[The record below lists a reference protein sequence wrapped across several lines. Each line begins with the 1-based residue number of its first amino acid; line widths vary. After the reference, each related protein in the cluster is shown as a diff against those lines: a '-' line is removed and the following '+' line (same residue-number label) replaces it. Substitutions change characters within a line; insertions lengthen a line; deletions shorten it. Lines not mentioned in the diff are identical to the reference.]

1 MDESG
6 HEQLAVTAEERETR
20 DGHYTYKAEGPLA
33 QIRPL
38 SASNMA
44 MVTEWLDQARC
55 LLVPSPILAFAQL
68 YLPPPLSHPP
78 LINNP
83 LQPAKDKRQY
93 IVLSC
98 WQGLT
103 PDPNPVLP
111 VCR

>member
-55 LLVPSPILAFAQL
+55 SLVSSPIPVIAQL
-68 YLPPPLSHPP
+68 YCPPPALHRSSTI
-78 LINNP
+78 LW
-83 LQPAKDKRQY
+83 
-93 IVLSC
+93 S
-98 WQGLT
+98 
-103 PDPNPVLP
+103 LP
-111 VCR
+111 KTSANALCCAVDGV